1 MIGKQHPALEQPVF
15 EMGERVELRESL
27 PGYPEGSR
35 GVIAHVSRN
44 GLMVRFENTG
54 HLMLMRPEEILSV
67 SDRP

>member
-1 MIGKQHPALEQPVF
+1 
-15 EMGERVELRESL
+15 MGERVELRESL